1 MKGEASALFSQMI
14 HNYRSSKMRLC
25 GLWFSEDIAVKP
37 RDYTLLINIDN
48 FDKTV
53 GEHVIQTTGL

>member
-1 MKGEASALFSQMI
+1 
-14 HNYRSSKMRLC
+14 MRLC

-48 FDKTV
+48 FDRTV